1 MNREDFLYFENNRE
15 TIYFDNAATSLKP
28 KVVVD
33 KISEYY
39 NKNSY
44 NINRGTYKGANLI
57 SKEVEETRKIV
68 KEFINAESKENIFFT
83 SGATA
88 SSKILS
94 EIFDSI
100 LTEEDEILL
109 SKNDH
114 ISTIKPF
121 IDKFSNIKEILIDKN
136 IDYDE
141 EDLYKKLNKNTK
153 LVILTYIH
161 NLYGYDMGLSYII
174 PKIREKTDAFI
185 IVDASQ
191 AVGHLNIDLKKLDAD
206 ALYFSGHKMFSETG
220 IGVLYMNDRLKSLS
234 NYDFSLGTPNISGI
248 LSLKEA
254 IKYINNIGILNIE
267 KYVRDLTL
275 YLKDKL
281 EDIEEIDDD
290 MGIMRISCRLGYG
303 IISFKIKNL
312 DEKEV
317 ASVLSD
323 YNIYLRSGNQCN
335 YNKES
340 YLRVSLHF
348 YNTKEEIDRFI
359 NILKNIVKE
368 RV

>member
-1 MNREDFLYFENNRE
+1 MNREDFLYFENNPNI
-15 TIYFDNAATSLKP
+15 IYFDNAATSLKP

-33 KISEYY
+33 KITEYY

-44 NINRGTYKGANLI
+44 NINRGIYKGANLI
-57 SKEVEETRKIV
+57 SKEVNDAKKIV
-68 KEFINAESKENIFFT
+68 KEFLNAKNIDNIYFT
-83 SGATA
+83 SGATE

-94 EIFDSI
+94 EIFKNI
-100 LTEEDEILL
+100 LNSNDEILL
-109 SKNDH
+109 SKKDH

-121 IDKFSNIKEILIDKN
+121 IDKFSNIKEILIDKD

-161 NLYGYDMGLSYII
+161 NLYGYDMGLNYII
-174 PKIREKTDAFI
+174 PKIRELTDAYI

-191 AVGHLNIDLKKLDAD
+191 AVGHLNVDVEKLDVD

-220 IGVLYMNDRLKSLS
+220 IGVLYMNDRLNNLS
-234 NYDFSLGTPNISGI
+234 TYDFSLGTPHISGI

-254 IKYINNIGILNIE
+254 INYINNIGIEKIE
-267 KYVRDLTL
+267 EQVRNLTL
-275 YLKDKL
+275 YLKEKL
-281 EDIEEIDDD
+281 EQIEEVDAH
-290 MGIMRISCRLGYG
+290 MGIMGISCRLGYG
-303 IISFKIKNL
+303 IISFKIKNH
-312 DEKEV
+312 DEREV

-323 YNIYLRSGNQCN
+323 YNIYVRSDNQCN
-335 YNKES
+335 YDNEN
-340 YLRVSLHF
+340 YIRVSLHF

-359 NILKNIVKE
+359 NILTNIVKE